1 MQKDAHVCVSGLGFP
16 MERDSAT
23 LRDKETEVSSLSQD
37 KGHQDKLKILPW
49 DGTGRDG
56 TKDWTITSFLEKSGT
71 EGGMGW
77 DNNYFFPIISCFRTF
92 LLVSFEK
99 VILSRDLGRQR
110 SLSRDNI
117 SFSFLAYFKFS

>member
-49 DGTGRDG
+49 DGTGQRTGQSLVFWKNLGRKAGWDG
-56 TKDWTITSFLEKSGT
+56 TITIFFL
-71 EGGMGW
+71 
-77 DNNYFFPIISCFRTF
+77 
-92 LLVSFEK
+92 
-99 VILSRDLGRQR
+99 
-110 SLSRDNI
+110 
-117 SFSFLAYFKFS
+117 